1 VIRTAE
7 SVTPMHPDKV
17 CDRISDA
24 ILDDA
29 LRQDPNSR
37 VAIETMGG
45 HGIITITGEMK
56 TAGFVNCHQIA
67 RKIAGNVI
75 GVTVNVGQQSPD
87 IARGVD
93 TGGAGD
99 QGIMVGYACDD
110 NEWLV
115 PQEHQLSRSLCQHIY
130 SQYPADGKTQIT
142 IGSGGVE
149 SILASFNGV
158 ENDLLVAS
166 VADWAAANGINP
178 SARIMCNPAGYWFC
192 GGFDADTGLTGRKL
206 AVDNY
211 GPGIPI
217 GGGAYSG
224 KDPTKVDRSAAY
236 MARKIARDILIAENA
251 HKVYVYLAYA
261 IGIAQPTMATSLVDG
276 KERPV
281 SGYDLTPTGIIEYLG
296 LRSPIYERTAEW
308 GHYGHS
314 GFAWER

>member
-1 VIRTAE
+1 MIRTAE

-45 HGIITITGEMK
+45 HGIITITGEMH
-56 TAGFVNCHQIA
+56 TNGFVNCHEIA
-67 RKIAGNVI
+67 RRVVADAI
-75 GVTVNVGQQSPD
+75 GVTVNVGHQSRD

-93 TGGAGD
+93 SGGAGD
-99 QGIMVGYACDD
+99 QGIVVGYACDD
-110 NEWLV
+110 NEWLI
-115 PQEHQLSRSLCQHIY
+115 PHEHYLARSLCQHIY
-130 SQYPADGKTQIT
+130 SECPADGKTQIT
-142 IGSGGVE
+142 MGEGGVD
-149 SILASFNGV
+149 SILASFHGV
-158 ENDLLVAS
+158 RNDILMDLIS
-166 VADWAAANGINP
+166 GWCKHNNIP
-178 SARIMCNPAGYWFC
+178 IETKTMCNPAGYWAC

-211 GPGIPI
+211 GPRIPV

-224 KDPTKVDRSAAY
+224 KDPSKVDRSAAY
-236 MARKIARDILIAENA
+236 MARKIARDILLAENA

-261 IGIAQPTMATSLVDG
+261 IGISQPTMATSLIDG

-281 SGYDLTPTGIIEYLG
+281 LGYDLTPTGIIEYLG